1 MIEEPLVLD
10 LQEVRVLNK
19 AMTRPAILSQVLGCP
34 FLLTKLINSGVKLIY
49 IDEFSYSS
57 ESTSKYSWTRRG
69 KKCYCFSNGPR
80 FGISCM
86 VAFSKVKIE
95 LISVTAK
102 TFTSEKFQNF
112 LKGA

>member
-69 KKCYCFSNGPR
+69 KKCYCFSNGP
-80 FGISCM
+80 GLDLVL
-86 VAFSKVKIE
+86 VAWLLSVK
-95 LISVTAK
+95 
-102 TFTSEKFQNF
+102 
-112 LKGA
+112 